1 SLARGSGSM
10 SSRLRFGLKGF
21 ALLRLGGAC
30 LRFAHVHNRSAR
42 SRRRGARI
50 SLTRFEVV
58 VMLRIHITMV
68 ALSVLAFGIVAG
80 RPEVVH
86 AQAQMPTVGAEF
98 PIIPDGVESRA
109 ITWENPTGEKGAGG
123 KAGGG

>member
-1 SLARGSGSM
+1 
-10 SSRLRFGLKGF
+10 
-21 ALLRLGGAC
+21 
-30 LRFAHVHNRSAR
+30 
-42 SRRRGARI
+42 RGARI

-123 KAGGG
+123 KAGGGRKGAPCIPQIANGETVTLMDVAGPGVIRHIWITIPDR